1 MRLRVTAQGLG
12 SLLCLLATSSAIAEP
27 RDTSAYDRIWE
38 HGVLYEN
45 AQPSGLVQNVR
56 LSGRLQAE
64 AFWVSGDVDED
75 DVLWRRFRFGFVS
88 DLANDWKVQL
98 EADFDLNESSGDW
111 YNRLTDAYVGWKP
124 DSDTQLKI
132 LKHSA
137 GFTLDGATSSKKL
150 LTLQRNNLT
159 NNLWFT
165 AEYFTGV
172 SLSGGGSSN
181 WFYKAGLFSSDGD
194 DEISAFSAG
203 YFALGSLGYDW
214 AADLDWDQAEIRLD
228 LVHNEEDED
237 NNTRD
242 LSTVVS
248 LSSHWQQGSWGLRT
262 DLAAA
267 EGYFDQS
274 DLWGLTL
281 MPFYNSSELLQW
293 VLRLTYIDSKD
304 ADGIRLGRYE
314 REIVEGTDA
323 RGDRYEEVYLGL
335 NLFFYGHKL
344 KWQTGLQY
352 AHMDD
357 REDLDGG
364 GGDHEG
370 WGITTGLR
378 ISW

>member
-1 MRLRVTAQGLG
+1 MPGFPYSWRPVAAVV
-12 SLLCLLATSSAIAEP
+12 LLCPPAKSLAALDYDAIWDHA
-27 RDTSAYDRIWE
+27 T
-38 HGVLYEN
+38 LYEN
-45 AQPSGLVQNVR
+45 TGDGLIRDVA

-64 AFWVSGDVDED
+64 AYWFSGDIDED

-88 DLANDWKVQL
+88 NLANSWKAQL

-111 YNRLTDAYVGWKP
+111 YNRLTDAYIGWKP
-124 DSDTQLKI
+124 NDTTQLKI

-150 LTLQRNNLT
+150 LALQRNNLT

-172 SLSGGGSSN
+172 SLAGDTAGN

-214 AADLDWDQAEIRLD
+214 SEALAMDKARVRLD

-248 LSSHWQQGSWGLRT
+248 LTSQWERGSWGMWT
-262 DLAAA
+262 DLGYGD
-267 EGYFDQS
+267 GYFDQS
-274 DLWGLTL
+274 DLWGLAV
-281 MPFYNSSELLQW
+281 MPFYNQSDLVQW
-293 VLRLTYIDSKD
+293 VFRYTYIDSD
-304 ADGIRLGRYE
+304 DPNGVRFGRYE
-314 REIVEGTDA
+314 REIVRGTDE
-323 RGDRYEEVYLGL
+323 RGNRYEEAYLGL

-357 REDLDGG
+357 VTEPDGSSA
-364 GGDHEG
+364 DHEG